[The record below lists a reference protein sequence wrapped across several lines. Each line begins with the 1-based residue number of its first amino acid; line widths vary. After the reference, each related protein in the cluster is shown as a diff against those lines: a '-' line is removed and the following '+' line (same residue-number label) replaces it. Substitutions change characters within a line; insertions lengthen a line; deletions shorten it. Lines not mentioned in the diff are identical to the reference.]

1 MKVYQPAVEEAC
13 APVFVGRWLAGAYQK
28 GKIVLLHTRH
38 EVVPQVMGRNGRQ
51 RRMGAL
57 LTVVTAMFAVLLMM
71 AGMTTPALAA
81 EQHAAVT
88 INAERV
94 AAGEY
99 RLTITNNGSETIV
112 KATGVTT
119 VPQEILADG
128 AAASYAW
135 QVSGLQSGASAVA
148 QQDGKALTIHIKEGP
163 LPAKPRSRSQT
174 TPPQPYRRI
183 RSAKQPTTRPLRKVP
198 ESLAA
203 QAPRC
208 MRSH

>member
-1 MKVYQPAVEEAC
+1 
-13 APVFVGRWLAGAYQK
+13 
-28 GKIVLLHTRH
+28 
-38 EVVPQVMGRNGRQ
+38 MGRNGRQ

-112 KATGVTT
+112 KATGATT

-148 QQDGKALTIHIKEGP
+148 QQDGKALTSTSRRGP
-163 LPAKPRSRSQT
+163 LQAKPRSRSQT

-203 QAPRC
+203 PAPRR

>member
-1 MKVYQPAVEEAC
+1 M
-13 APVFVGRWLAGAYQK
+13 FVGRWLAGAYQK

-99 RLTITNNGSETIV
+99 RLTITTTAV
-112 KATGVTT
+112 K
-119 VPQEILADG
+119 PSSRQP
-128 AAASYAW
+128 
-135 QVSGLQSGASAVA
+135 VSPPCR
-148 QQDGKALTIHIKEGP
+148 K
-163 LPAKPRSRSQT
+163 RFSRMA
-174 TPPQPYRRI
+174 PQPATHGR
-183 RSAKQPTTRPLRKVP
+183 
-198 ESLAA
+198 
-203 QAPRC
+203 
-208 MRSH
+208 

>member
-1 MKVYQPAVEEAC
+1 
-13 APVFVGRWLAGAYQK
+13 
-28 GKIVLLHTRH
+28 
-38 EVVPQVMGRNGRQ
+38 MGRNGRQ
-51 RRMGAL
+51 RRMDAL

-99 RLTITNNGSETIV
+99 RLTTNNGSETIV

-148 QQDGKALTIHIKEGP
+148 QQDGKALTIHIKEGSTSG
-163 LPAKPRSRSQT
+163 KTKEQIN
-174 TPPQPYRRI
+174 RI
-183 RSAKQPTTRPLRKVP
+183 DGY
-198 ESLAA
+198 AA
-203 QAPRC
+203 QNNRQQG
-208 MRSH
+208 R

>member
-1 MKVYQPAVEEAC
+1 
-13 APVFVGRWLAGAYQK
+13 
-28 GKIVLLHTRH
+28 
-38 EVVPQVMGRNGRQ
+38 MGRNGRQ

-112 KATGVTT
+112 
-119 VPQEILADG
+119 
-128 AAASYAW
+128 
-135 QVSGLQSGASAVA
+135 
-148 QQDGKALTIHIKEGP
+148 
-163 LPAKPRSRSQT
+163 QT

-183 RSAKQPTTRPLRKVP
+183 RSAKQPTTRTLRKVP